1 MLHHIVMWKI
11 KATADGS
18 SREANIAKAKALLD
32 ACANLVPGI
41 VRFEVAGFLEGMEC
55 TYDLV
60 LNSSFTSREAAGRVP
75 ESPFTHRPQAV
86 HAPGRP
92 GTTVHGLRDMM
103 LHALRVTRRRGEEN
117 VQIDITH

>member
-32 ACANLVPGI
+32 ACAHLVPGI

-60 LNSSFTSREAAGRVP
+60 LNSSFTSREALAAYQNHP
-75 ESPFTHRPQAV
+75 SHTALKPFMRLV
-86 HAPGRP
+86 
-92 GTTVHGLRDMM
+92 
-103 LHALRVTRRRGEEN
+103 
-117 VQIDITH
+117 VQERQCMDYET